1 MRTLRLM
8 LAAAWML
15 AGPDVWLAPANAH
28 SWYPKECCDD
38 VDCAPVDAVSQLAS
52 AYGSPQMVV
61 TSMHGRAL
69 VPRNFPVRDSKDGRM
84 HVCMRPD
91 PDGVMDVMCL
101 FVPPQM

>member
-1 MRTLRLM
+1 MRNAASI
-8 LAAAWML
+8 LAAIWML
-15 AGPDVWLAPANAH
+15 AVAPGGVAPTAAH

-38 VDCAPVDAVSQLAS
+38 IDCAPVEVVSHFALANGSRQLI
-52 AYGSPQMVV
+52 V

-69 VPRNFPVRDSKDGRM
+69 VPRDFPVRDSRDGRM